1 MVSIKCFCHT
11 RHFLILYILLIGG
24 TEAFN
29 RTSFRILTGI
39 WVLCAMVL
47 VNSYTGIVTSSLT
60 TPKLKP
66 SINSFK
72 DLAESKEVVL
82 VLRSD
87 TALGDQILV

>member
-1 MVSIKCFCHT
+1 
-11 RHFLILYILLIGG
+11 LIGG